1 MTNHPQHLC
10 TGVLGEGWATDF
22 LRANAFTILNRNW
35 RFKHLELD
43 IVALDADTIVFVEVK
58 TRTTE
63 RRGTP
68 LMAITKEKQKK
79 LTKAAQAWL
88 MINNKWDMPCRFD
101 AIGLVGHPPTFS
113 VEHIRHAFEFPTAM
127 GRRNAYWQPW

>member
-1 MTNHPQHLC
+1 MPSPRHLC
-10 TGVLGEGWATDF
+10 TGVRGEEWATDF
-22 LRANAFTILNRNW
+22 LRVNAFRILNRNW

-63 RRGTP
+63 RRGSPFLAVT
-68 LMAITKEKQKK
+68 QKK
-79 LTKAAQAWL
+79 QRNLVQAARAWL
-88 MINNKWDMPCRFD
+88 AINNKWDAPCRFD
-101 AIGLVGHPPTFS
+101 VIALVGHFPTFS
-113 VEHIRHAFEFPTAM
+113 VEHIRHAFEFPSTL